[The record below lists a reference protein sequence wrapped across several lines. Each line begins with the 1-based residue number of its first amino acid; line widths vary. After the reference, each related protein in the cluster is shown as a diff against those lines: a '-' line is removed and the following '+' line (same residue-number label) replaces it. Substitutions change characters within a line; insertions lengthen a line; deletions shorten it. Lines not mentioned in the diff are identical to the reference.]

1 MEVWRESDNLERNS
15 AGEHLEVTVDGV
27 RLG

>member
-1 MEVWRESDNLERNS
+1 MEVWREYYNLDRNS
-15 AGEHLEVTVDGV
+15 GGEHLEVTVDGV